1 MIIDGLLLFSS
12 AQNLTTGT
20 EASTNII
27 DLGNARDMGPGELP
41 LRVAAQVITA
51 FATTD
56 TATLRID
63 LQGSTDNVT
72 YNTYASSRTYTAGEL
87 TAGARLAPMDWPNVA
102 VGDLPRYIR
111 LAYQSG
117 ALHWTPGSVTAMLV
131 LDRQDWRAYP
141 AGINI
146 SN

>member
-20 EASTNII
+20 EASTNVI
-27 DLGNARDMGPGELP
+27 DLLNARDMGPGELP
-41 LRVAAQVITA
+41 LRVACYVGTA

-56 TATLRID
+56 AATLRID

-72 YNTYASSRTYTAGEL
+72 FNTYASSRTYTAAEL
-87 TAGARLAPMDWPNVA
+87 TAGKKLAPLDWPNVA
-102 VGDLPRYIR
+102 VGSLPRYLR

-117 ALHWTPGSVTAMLV
+117 ALHWTPGSITSMLV
-131 LDRQDWRAYP
+131 LDRQDDFAYP

>member
-12 AQNLTTGT
+12 AQDVATGT
-20 EASTNII
+20 TASTNVI
-27 DLGNARDMGPGELP
+27 DLKNARDMGPGELP
-41 LRVAAQVITA
+41 LRVACYVVTA

-56 TATLRID
+56 SATLQIA

-72 YNTYASSRTYTAGEL
+72 FNTYALSRAYTAAEL
-87 TAGARLAPMDWPNVA
+87 VAGAKLAPMDWPNVA

-111 LAYQSG
+111 LAYLAG
-117 ALHWTPGSVTAMLV
+117 ALHFTPGSVTAMLV
-131 LDRQDWRAYP
+131 LDRQDDRAYP
-141 AGINI
+141 AGITI